1 MSQPENQSDS
11 NASPFDVPPHQP
23 QTAPAYEAPGP
34 QSRYEPTQ
42 AEEPARIGEAGRFTG
57 VLLSPGETFE
67 DINRKPSWIVPLLIS
82 IAVST
87 VFWWFIL
94 WYFDAGWH
102 QFMRKTL
109 ADRAAQSG
117 QPPPTDEAVAK
128 ALSFTKI
135 IYYSI
140 AVVGP
145 IIIGLLVAGVF
156 ALGMMVMQAQ
166 TTFKKIFSVVLWS
179 GAVTGLVSIIVTI
192 ASVLFVRG
200 SEAAKDFN
208 PQDLGNL
215 SATNPGALLPS
226 STSAV
231 VKALASSIDVFTIW
245 YLILLSIGLAAIA
258 GTKKIKTGNTAKLV
272 FGLWVIVVLIKV
284 GAAALGFGQR

>member
-1 MSQPENQSDS
+1 MSEPENQRDN
-11 NASPFDVPPHQP
+11 NASPFDAPLHQP
-23 QTAPAYEAPGP
+23 QTAPDHGAPGL
-34 QSRYEPTQ
+34 QSRYEPTRT
-42 AEEPARIGEAGRFTG
+42 EEPARIGEVGRFTG
-57 VLLSPGETFE
+57 VLFSPGETFE

-82 IAVST
+82 IAVACT
-87 VFWWFIL
+87 FWWFVL
-94 WYFDAGWH
+94 WYFDAGWQ

-109 ADRAAQSG
+109 TDRAAQSG
-117 QPPPTDEAVAK
+117 QPAPTDENVAK
-128 ALSFTKI
+128 AFTFTKA
-135 IYYSI
+135 IYY
-140 AVVGP
+140 ALGVFGP
-145 IIIGLLVAGVF
+145 LIISLLVAGVF

-179 GAVTGLVSIIVTI
+179 GAVTGVVSIIVTI
-192 ASVLFVRG
+192 ASVLFVRDANTG
-200 SEAAKDFN
+200 KDFD
-208 PQDLGNL
+208 PQDLGSL

-258 GTKKIKTGNTAKLV
+258 GSKKIKTANTAKLV
-272 FGLWVIVVLIKV
+272 FGLWIIVVLIKV